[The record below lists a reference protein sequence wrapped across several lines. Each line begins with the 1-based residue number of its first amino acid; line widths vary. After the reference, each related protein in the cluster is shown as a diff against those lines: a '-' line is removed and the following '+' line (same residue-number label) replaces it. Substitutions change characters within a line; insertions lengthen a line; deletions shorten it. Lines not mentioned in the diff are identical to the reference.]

1 MTVILTTGE
10 GEAGS
15 VMASMKT
22 LGPVDSDNPTW
33 TEEAPLLT
41 GRKDHACAYFTMD
54 DDPGI
59 NISYHVLLFTLYKI
73 KESLLQVFS

>member
-1 MTVILTTGE
+1 MTIILIAGE

-59 NISYHVLLFTLYKI
+59 LLASISYYFQCTISRLI
-73 KESLLQVFS
+73 

>member
-1 MTVILTTGE
+1 MTIILIAGE

-33 TEEAPLLT
+33 TEEAPLLL

-59 NISYHVLLFTLYKI
+59 NIRYHTLNNVQYQGECR
-73 KESLLQVFS
+73 KESFQI

>member
-54 DDPGI
+54 DDPG
-59 NISYHVLLFTLYKI
+59 NISYHVILFTM
-73 KESLLQVFS
+73 